1 MLRSVVLLL
10 ALTFGVPAAAQ
21 IHCSEGLQAIDRQ
34 ADARLSPMDFI
45 RNVTINEAVFAKA
58 FANYGHRL
66 EVKLQTLKGDQV
78 DGEYRRVSVVSF
90 EGNGQR
96 QLKVEEGP
104 DTIKFGLPKATF
116 EALRDGFAITPDI
129 ISDRDIVYSG
139 RQRFPDFNAAVFD
152 ILARDNLS
160 DRQAF
165 TGRVWVRQ
173 RDNAIA
179 RACGR
184 AHGGPF
190 GPMRYLAMRERI
202 DEKYY
207 FPSLIRADDTV
218 KIDDKDVRVRV
229 RLQYS
234 DYKAR

>member
-1 MLRSVVLLL
+1 MLRSVAILL
-10 ALTFGVPAAAQ
+10 ALTVVSPAMAQ
-21 IHCSEGLQAIDRQ
+21 IHCSEGLQPIDRQ
-34 ADARLSPMDFI
+34 ADSRLSPMDFI
-45 RNVTINEAVFAKA
+45 RDVTANEVVFAKA
-58 FANYGHRL
+58 FANFGHRL
-66 EVKLQTLKGDQV
+66 EVNLQTLNGDAV

-90 EGNGQR
+90 DANGQR
-96 QLKVEEGP
+96 QLKIEEGP
-104 DTIKFGLPKATF
+104 DTIKFGLPKATY

-152 ILARDNLS
+152 ILARDNLA
-160 DRQAF
+160 DRQSF

-184 AHGGPF
+184 AYGGPF

-202 DEKYY
+202 AEKYY
-207 FPSLIRADDTV
+207 FPSQIRADDTV
-218 KIDDKDVRVRV
+218 KIDNKDVRVRV
-229 RLQYS
+229 HLQYS